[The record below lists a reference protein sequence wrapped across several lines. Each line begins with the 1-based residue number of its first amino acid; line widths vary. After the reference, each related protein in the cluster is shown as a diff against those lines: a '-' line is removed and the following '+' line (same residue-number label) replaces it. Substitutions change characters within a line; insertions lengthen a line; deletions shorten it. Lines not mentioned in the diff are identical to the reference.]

1 MYQAIAY
8 AFVGPTTPES
18 SSPVILLAPS
28 PHLVQTSLMKTSRF
42 VFVFFLAAALAGCGF
57 QLRNVAKLPADLGP
71 VAVTAPDP
79 YSPLADGL
87 ARALERGGAQPAAT
101 DALDQ
106 ATKLEILSERWAD
119 LPIAVDTQGRAQEYS
134 LRYAVVFR
142 MSKPDGQLLVPQ
154 QAVELARD
162 YVAPASDAVGN
173 TSERDLLSTEMRR
186 DMTAAILRRVNAAL
200 HVTTPTSNGP

>member
-1 MYQAIAY
+1 MPPQPPAAG
-8 AFVGPTTPES
+8 ADLRVPP
-18 SSPVILLAPS
+18 LAPTGS
-28 PHLVQTSLMKTSRF
+28 LPQTSPMNTPRIALAVLF
-42 VFVFFLAAALAGCGF
+42 AAALSACGF

-71 VAVTAPDP
+71 VAVVAPDP
-79 YSPLADGL
+79 YSPLADAI

-101 DALDQ
+101 DAIDQ
-106 ATKLEILSERWAD
+106 ATKLEILSEKWAD

-142 MSKPDGQLLVPQ
+142 LRKPDGEVLVPQ

-162 YVAPASDAVGN
+162 YVAPASDAIGN
-173 TSERDLLSTEMRR
+173 TSERDLLLNEMRR

-200 HVTTPTSNGP
+200 QVTTPAAGS

>member
-1 MYQAIAY
+1 
-8 AFVGPTTPES
+8 
-18 SSPVILLAPS
+18 
-28 PHLVQTSLMKTSRF
+28 MKTSRF
-42 VFVFFLAAALAGCGF
+42 VLAFFLAAALAGCGF
-57 QLRNVAKLPADLGP
+57 QLRNVAKLPSDLGP

-79 YSPLADGL
+79 YSPLADAL
-87 ARALERGGAQPAAT
+87 ARALERGGAQPAAA

-119 LPIAVDTQGRAQEYS
+119 LPISVDTQGRAQEYS

-142 MSKPDGQLLVPQ
+142 LRKPDGELLVPQ

-162 YVAPASDAVGN
+162 YVAPASDAIGN
-173 TSERDLLSTEMRR
+173 TSERDLLLNEMRR

-200 HVTTPTSNGP
+200 HVTAPASGGR